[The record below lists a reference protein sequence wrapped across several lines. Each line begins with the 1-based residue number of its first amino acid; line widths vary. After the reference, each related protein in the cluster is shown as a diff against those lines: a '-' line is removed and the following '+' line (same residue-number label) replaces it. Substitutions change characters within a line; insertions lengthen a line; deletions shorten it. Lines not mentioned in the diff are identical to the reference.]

1 MHAGAMNTLRQR
13 LITLA
18 TAALVAAFSTVT
30 QAQTNMNSDIA
41 PAGKLRVGIN
51 GSNPAL
57 YARAADGSPSGIA
70 ADLGRFI
77 AARLGV
83 PFDPVIYTSAGA
95 FPQQPAAQICG
106 TDTTGRGR
114 EYRHRHAARRQ
125 AGYLRNGH

>member
-51 GSNPAL
+51 GSNPTL

-83 PFDPVIYTSAGA
+83 PFDPVIYTSAGT
-95 FPQQPAAQICG
+95 FPAASG
-106 TDTTGRGR
+106 SN
-114 EYRHRHAARRQ
+114 
-125 AGYLRNGH
+125 LRN